1 MTNSLKSL
9 GIFFQ
14 NVLVVERRI
23 EVPFEVKVEV
33 PVPQMSREES
43 VSSSNMTLASG
54 TNRSQEFVSRFLTD
68 YEPLRCL
75 GFGGFGVVFESKNKI
90 DVSGLFLHIC
100 FDKFA
105 NSSRTRAGNHRFK
118 CPSQFSPTYCS
129 SKRSLLNISFTCLSK
144 GENFFQLNP
153 TYHDL
158 ALFWVHIII

>member
-90 DVSGLFLHIC
+90 DVSGLFLHI
-100 FDKFA
+100 
-105 NSSRTRAGNHRFK
+105 
-118 CPSQFSPTYCS
+118 
-129 SKRSLLNISFTCLSK
+129 SF
-144 GENFFQLNP
+144 
-153 TYHDL
+153 
-158 ALFWVHIII
+158 